1 MLGGSGLHRGH
12 IVKAV
17 KAFFFFFNTILWLQL
32 IIKAQMVSNGQKG
45 LVDTYE

>member
-17 KAFFFFFNTILWLQL
+17 KAFFFFYTILWLQL
-32 IIKAQMVSNGQKG
+32 IIKAQMVSNGLKG
-45 LVDTYE
+45 LVDTYK

>member
-17 KAFFFFFNTILWLQL
+17 KAFFFFLHNT
-32 IIKAQMVSNGQKG
+32 
-45 LVDTYE
+45 LVTINNKSSDGFKWPERIG

>member
-17 KAFFFFFNTILWLQL
+17 KAFFFLHNT
-32 IIKAQMVSNGQKG
+32 
-45 LVDTYE
+45 LVTINNKSSDGFKWPERIG